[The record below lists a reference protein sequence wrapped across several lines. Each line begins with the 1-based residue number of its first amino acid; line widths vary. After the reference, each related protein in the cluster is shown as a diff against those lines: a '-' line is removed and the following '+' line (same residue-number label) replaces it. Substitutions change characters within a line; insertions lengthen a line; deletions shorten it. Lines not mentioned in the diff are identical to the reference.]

1 MPYFSYT
8 NSLCAIQENQ
18 LPNLYFS
25 PIMSNLTKYREK
37 LNLTQDQL
45 ADKTGLSVRTIQ
57 RIEAGSKPK
66 GHSLN
71 VLVQALNVNKEQ
83 LIEERNEPSF
93 NYKLIKLINLSSLP
107 FVIIPLANIAI
118 PLLIMYYKKEVNSLT
133 KQVISV
139 QILWTILS
147 TVLFLLSPFISRI
160 FSSENKLTLIVLII
174 SILTNIFI
182 ILRNAIALDKKNK
195 MHIKLNF
202 SFL

>member
-1 MPYFSYT
+1 
-8 NSLCAIQENQ
+8 
-18 LPNLYFS
+18 
-25 PIMSNLTKYREK
+25 MSNLTKYREK

>member
-1 MPYFSYT
+1 
-8 NSLCAIQENQ
+8 
-18 LPNLYFS
+18 
-25 PIMSNLTKYREK
+25 MSKLTKYREK
-37 LNLTQDQL
+37 LNLTQEEL
-45 ADKTGLSVRTIQ
+45 ADKSGVSVRTIQ

-71 VLVQALNVNKEQ
+71 VLAQALNVDKDQLTENK
-83 LIEERNEPSF
+83 NESSF

-147 TVLFLLSPFISRI
+147 AVLFLLSPFISRI
-160 FSSENKLTLIVLII
+160 FSSENKLTLIVLIV
-174 SILTNIFI
+174 SILVNIFI

-202 SFL
+202 NFL

>member
-1 MPYFSYT
+1 
-8 NSLCAIQENQ
+8 
-18 LPNLYFS
+18 
-25 PIMSNLTKYREK
+25 MSNLTKYREK

-71 VLVQALNVNKEQ
+71 VLVQALNVSKEQ
-83 LIEERNEPSF
+83 LIEERNEPFF

-133 KQVISV
+133 KQVVSV

>member
-1 MPYFSYT
+1 
-8 NSLCAIQENQ
+8 
-18 LPNLYFS
+18 
-25 PIMSNLTKYREK
+25 MSNLTKYREK
-37 LNLTQDQL
+37 LNLTQEGL
-45 ADKTGLSVRTIQ
+45 AEKSGVSVRTIQ
-57 RIEAGSKPK
+57 RIEAGTKPK

-71 VLVQALNVNKEQ
+71 VLAQALNVSKEQ
-83 LIEERNEPSF
+83 LIEKRDEPSF
-93 NYKLIKLINLSSLP
+93 NYKLTKLINLSSLP

-133 KQVISV
+133 KQVVSV

-147 TVLFLLSPFISRI
+147 VVLFLLSPFISRI
-160 FSSENKLTLIVLII
+160 FSSENKLTLIVLIV

>member
-1 MPYFSYT
+1 
-8 NSLCAIQENQ
+8 
-18 LPNLYFS
+18 
-25 PIMSNLTKYREK
+25 MSKLTKHREK
-37 LNLTQDQL
+37 LNLTQEEL
-45 ADKTGLSVRTIQ
+45 ADKSGLSVRTIQ

-71 VLVQALNVNKEQ
+71 VLAQTLNVSKDQ
-83 LIEERNEPSF
+83 LTEGRNEPSF
-93 NYKLIKLINLSSLP
+93 NYKLTKLINLSSLP

-118 PLLIMYYKKEVNSLT
+118 PLLIMYYKNEFNSLT
-133 KQVISV
+133 KQVVSV

-147 TVLFLLSPFISRI
+147 AILFLLSPFISRI
-160 FSSENKLTLIVLII
+160 FSSENKLTLIVLIV

-202 SFL
+202 NFL